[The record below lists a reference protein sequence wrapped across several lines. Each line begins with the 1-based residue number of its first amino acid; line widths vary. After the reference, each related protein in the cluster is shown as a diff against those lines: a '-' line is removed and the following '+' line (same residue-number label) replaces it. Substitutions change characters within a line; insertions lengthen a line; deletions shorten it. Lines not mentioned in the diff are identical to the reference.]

1 MAIFR
6 RKSRTSP
13 AGEPERMVLPLV
25 ADRFSSIAPRL
36 EDRDIDPDL
45 VRAQLADHC
54 RSVELMPVDP
64 LAFMNW
70 TKGMDAECWR
80 RLALAVSAFEDPPT
94 RDMLASL
101 SGFRELADIVETGLI
116 GLARESNLLTMAV
129 LRQSEL
135 RTEEYARKLARR
147 LGVRIYGETEEDSE
161 RELERLDYG
170 RLLAEAERAKVLAE
184 DRMAYLR
191 ERQEEELR
199 RRRPRGKW

>member
-6 RKSRTSP
+6 RKFRTSLS
-13 AGEPERMVLPLV
+13 GEPERMALALV
-25 ADRFSSIAPRL
+25 ADRFRSLAPRL
-36 EDRDIDPDL
+36 EHRDIEPDL

-54 RSVELMPVDP
+54 RSVELLPVDP

-70 TKGMDAECWR
+70 TQGMDAECWR
-80 RLALAVSAFEDPPT
+80 RLALAVSAFEDQPT
-94 RDMLASL
+94 CELLVSL
-101 SGFRELADIVETGLI
+101 VAFRELAEIVEVGLI

-147 LGVRIYGETEEDSE
+147 LGVRIYGETEDDSE

-170 RLLAEAERAKVLAE
+170 RLLAEADRAKVLAE
-184 DRMAYLR
+184 ERMASLQ